1 MGKGQ
6 EVLINGAFASVRVDR
21 DRERKGEEGKKGREG
36 GEEERSW
43 RGNAGIRGLA
53 AEGIGGE
60 GERRNGGRKRKIRG

>member
-1 MGKGQ
+1 MARSSRSG
-6 EVLINGAFASVRVDR
+6 S
-21 DRERKGEEGKKGREG
+21 GKKRGGRKKREG

-43 RGNAGIRGLA
+43 RGNAGIRSLA